1 MMGLSRVS
9 LEMLSPRAL
18 SFARRRLF
26 SLESD
31 CYFYRDERMRRR
43 SRCDSIVWRIA
54 ITG

>member
-1 MMGLSRVS
+1 MVGLFRVS
-9 LEMLSPRAL
+9 LEMLSPWAL
-18 SFARRRLF
+18 SFTRRRLL

-43 SRCDSIVWRIA
+43 SRCDSIIWRIA